1 MSAFQHQLSK
11 MNPLKLKLFVDD
23 SEYPELKI
31 KYKEHIEKHNY
42 KLVLGNHPDSG
53 FDLFAPVDNL
63 ITAGGLSTMI
73 DLNISAALYEEDIT
87 YPHAYSTIGISASS
101 SLVLLFF
108 MNASIYMYLLLGLLS
123 AGLMWLLDEDQYTMT
138 IKERPIPFKLY
149 PRSSMGSKTPLRLGN
164 SVGVVDSGYR
174 GHLMACVDCHGE
186 ENYSISQYD
195 RLLQIVAFS
204 GRPIFVKLVEN
215 HKDLGIT
222 IRGDGGF
229 GSTGK

>member
-1 MSAFQHQLSK
+1 MSAFQHQLSN

-23 SEYPELKI
+23 SEYPELKT

-42 KLVLGNHPDSG
+42 KLVLGDHPDSG
-53 FDLFAPVDNL
+53 FDLFAPVDKTL
-63 ITAGGLSTMI
+63 SAGDLSTMI
-73 DLNISAALYEEDIT
+73 DLNVSAALYEEDIT
-87 YPHAYSTIGISASS
+87 YPHAYSTIGISVGS

-108 MNASIYMYLLLGLLS
+108 MNASIYMYMLLGLLAS
-123 AGLMWLLDEDQYTMT
+123 GLMWLLDEDQYTII

-186 ENYSISQYD
+186 KDYSISQFD

-204 GRPIFVKLVEN
+204 GRPIFVTLVEN
-215 HKDLGIT
+215 HNDLGET

>member
-11 MNPLKLKLFVDD
+11 MNPLKLKVFVDD
-23 SEYPELKI
+23 TEQQGLTE
-31 KYKEHIEKHNY
+31 KYKEYIEKHNY
-42 KLVLGNHPDSG
+42 KLVLGDHPDSG
-53 FDLFAPVDNL
+53 FDLFAPVDKTL
-63 ITAGGLSTMI
+63 SAGDLSTMI

-87 YPHAYSTIGISASS
+87 YPHAYSTIGISAGS

-108 MNASIYMYLLLGLLS
+108 MNASIYMYMLLGLLAS
-123 AGLMWLLDEDQYTMT
+123 GLMWLLDDDQYTII

-186 ENYSISQYD
+186 DDYSITQYD

-215 HKDLGIT
+215 HNDLGET